1 MGKRLVARTLG
12 ILFAIAL
19 VLAVTGCGQGED
31 TDSTTGS
38 SAASPSTSA
47 GSPST
52 SAASP
57 STSAGSTSS
66 SAVLTTASTGAT
78 YALTVGTTE
87 GPYYITNTPQLVDG
101 NLNTTGLPG
110 DPITIVGHVYGGTDT
125 SRPIA
130 GAKIEIWQADSDGAY
145 HPASNGDMSQY
156 SAADIALRG
165 YVLTDAAG
173 RYQFTTVYP
182 GYYPGRTRHLH
193 IRSSADG
200 FGGVT
205 TQIIVPAM
213 PGDGTTPNTDM
224 IAQALPPANFVTFS
238 DQNGIQTGTFDF
250 FMGPD

>member
-1 MGKRLVARTLG
+1 MLFTVAW
-12 ILFAIAL
+12 A
-19 VLAVTGCGQGED
+19 LAVAGCGEGEN
-31 TDSTTGS
+31 TDSTTGTT
-38 SAASPSTSA
+38 AASPSTSA
-47 GSPST
+47 VVPAASTT
-52 SAASP
+52 SAA
-57 STSAGSTSS
+57 
-66 SAVLTTASTGAT
+66 LTTTSTAVT

-87 GPYYITNTPQLVDG
+87 GPYYITNTPQLTDG

-110 DPITIVGHVYGGTDT
+110 DPITIAGHVYAGIDS
-125 SRPIA
+125 SRPVA

-165 YVLTDAAG
+165 YVLTDATG

-193 IRSSADG
+193 IRASADG

-213 PGDGTTPNTDM
+213 PGDGTTPDTDM
-224 IAQALPPANFVTFS
+224 IAQALPPPNFVTFS
-238 DQNGIQTGTFDF
+238 DQNGIHSGTFDF
-250 FMGPD
+250 FLGPD